1 MEIEDIIKEMLPQG
15 YTYKQIGD
23 RVGVS
28 RNAISGRIMR
38 MRLRGELDKNLNPIC
53 ARAESP
59 TRTERMVVAKEPHTL
74 RVPRAVCSIPAP
86 KDVKGVHLLDLNERD
101 CRFPVAQTER
111 GYYFCAEPRRDTK
124 TRYCAE
130 HHNIVWVKVAKRPK
144 EERSEMV
151 LRSHRFGDVK

>member
-23 RVGVS
+23 RAGVS

-38 MRLRGELDKNLNPIC
+38 MRLRGELDRNLMPIQPRSNPI
-53 ARAESP
+53 EK
-59 TRTERMVVAKEPHTL
+59 MVVAKENLTL
-74 RVPRAVCSIPAP
+74 KVIRQVCSVPVP
-86 KDVKGVHLLDLNERD
+86 KNVDGVHLLDLNERD
-101 CRFPVAQTER
+101 CRFPVAQTEL
-111 GYYFCAEPRRDTK
+111 GHYFCAKPRRDTK